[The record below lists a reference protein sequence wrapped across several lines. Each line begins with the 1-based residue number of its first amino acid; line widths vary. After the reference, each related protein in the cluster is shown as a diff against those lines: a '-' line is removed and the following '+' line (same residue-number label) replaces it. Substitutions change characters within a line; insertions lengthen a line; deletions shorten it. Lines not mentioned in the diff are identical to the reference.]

1 MSDILS
7 TRSVGENLGPRPQG
21 GATASP
27 VATVVVADASFKLPT
42 LTVGTM
48 ITGVVAEQAARGN
61 VVIQT
66 DKGNLT
72 IQSKVPLK
80 VGNTVILQLQ
90 SVGVQSRVVI
100 LSVDGQPIGG
110 SAMGG
115 SAMGGLE
122 NQPLAAGRGGPT
134 NATLA
139 ASPQTQANQSS
150 SPHLSGREAPS
161 TPAGSNPTTGPS
173 TNTPANP
180 IAAEAASGA
189 RGNPGLSRS
198 PLTNGLV
205 LPAQVLEASALG
217 SGAASGGGGSR
228 AGDILTVR
236 VLATAAAGS
245 AQLEPQVPPQT
256 DPKNWLRAAVVSN
269 GPTGATPNLTASSSG
284 SGPNPQQGLILAT
297 ADSRLAVSAA
307 PPGPEGTRVLLEI
320 ISHSAQRAER
330 IAAALDSQKTF
341 VRLAGEWAS
350 LKEVVGLLDTTGAQ
364 NAASPIQPSLPA
376 PGATLASTI
385 LFFLSALKGGDY
397 RNWLG
402 RDNVSQ
408 LESGQQGQLLTRL
421 GDDFVQL
428 GRLAS
433 EPQPSGWQVMLVPIA
448 HGDGLEQIR
457 MYYRRQQGSEGNSDD
472 LASRFIVEA
481 ELSRF
486 GPVQLDGLIRPGQF
500 DLVLRS
506 DIEFATNMQ
515 SDIRTIFQSAL
526 EVSGH
531 NGGVRFERRSGA
543 AVDLF
548 PDEATETTYGSSVI
562 V

>member
-1 MSDILS
+1 MSNILS
-7 TRSVGENLGPRPQG
+7 TRSVGENLGHRPQG

-27 VATVVVADASFKLPT
+27 VATVVVADASFKLPN
-42 LTVGTM
+42 LTVGTI
-48 ITGVVAEQAARGN
+48 ITGVVAEQAARGS
-61 VVIQT
+61 VVIKT

-90 SVGVQSRVVI
+90 SVGTQSRVVI
-100 LSVDGQPIGG
+100 LSVNGQPIGG
-110 SAMGG
+110 SAIGG
-115 SAMGGLE
+115 SAIGGLE
-122 NQPLAAGRGGPT
+122 NQPLGADRGVPT

-139 ASPQTQANQSS
+139 VSPRTQANQAS
-150 SPHLSGREAPS
+150 SPHLSGREVPS
-161 TPAGSNPTTGPS
+161 TQAGPNPTTGSP

-180 IAAEAASGA
+180 IAAETASGA
-189 RGNPGLSRS
+189 RGNPGNSRS
-198 PLTNGLV
+198 PLTNGVV
-205 LPAQVLEASALG
+205 LPAQVLEASAPG
-217 SGAASGGGGSR
+217 SGAASSGLGSR

-236 VLATAAAGS
+236 VLATAAPGG

-269 GPTGATPNLTASSSG
+269 GPMGANHNASSSG
-284 SGPNPQQGLILAT
+284 SGPKPQPGLILAT
-297 ADSRLAVSAA
+297 ADSRLSVSAA

-320 ISHSAQRAER
+320 ISNSAHGAER

-341 VRLAGEWAS
+341 VKLAGEWAS
-350 LKEVVGLLDTTGAQ
+350 LKEIVGLLDTAGAQ
-364 NAASPIQPSLPA
+364 HAAPIFQPSLPT

-402 RDNVSQ
+402 RDNASQ
-408 LESGQQGQLLTRL
+408 LESGQQGRLLTRL

-472 LASRFIVEA
+472 QASRFIVEA

-506 DIEFATNMQ
+506 DIEFATKMQ
-515 SDIRTIFQSAL
+515 GDIRAIFQSAL
-526 EVSGH
+526 EIGGH
-531 NGGVRFERRSGA
+531 NGAVRFERRSGA
-543 AVDLF
+543 AIDLF
-548 PDEATETTYGSSVI
+548 PDEATETIHGSSV
-562 V
+562 VV

>member
-7 TRSVGENLGPRPQG
+7 TRSVGETLGHRPQG
-21 GATASP
+21 GAASP
-27 VATVVVADASFKLPT
+27 VATVVVADASFKLPN
-42 LTVGTM
+42 LTVGTL
-48 ITGVVAEQAARGN
+48 ITGVVAEQAARGA
-61 VVIQT
+61 VVIKT

-80 VGNTVILQLQ
+80 IGNTVILQLQ
-90 SVGVQSRVVI
+90 SVGVQSRILI

-110 SAMGG
+110 SAIGG
-115 SAMGGLE
+115 SPIGGLE
-122 NQPLAAGRGGPT
+122 NQPLGAGKGVPT
-134 NATLA
+134 TAMLA
-139 ASPQTQANQSS
+139 ASPQTQT
-150 SPHLSGREAPS
+150 SPTSAPQPGGRDAPS
-161 TPAGSNPTTGPS
+161 MQAGSNPTTGSP
-173 TNTPANP
+173 TNTLANA
-180 IAAEAASGA
+180 IAAESASSA
-189 RGNPGLSRS
+189 RATHGNSRS

-205 LPAQVLEASALG
+205 LPAQVLEASAPG
-217 SGAASGGGGSR
+217 PGAASGGVGFR

-236 VLATAAAGS
+236 VLATAAAGN
-245 AQLEPQVPPQT
+245 AQLQPQVPPQT
-256 DPKNWLRAAVVSN
+256 EPKNWLPAAVASN
-269 GPTGATPNLTASSSG
+269 GPMGTKDNITASSSG
-284 SGPNPQQGLILAT
+284 SGPKPQPGLILAT
-297 ADSRLAVSAA
+297 ANGRLAVSAA
-307 PPGPEGTRVLLEI
+307 PPGPEGTRVLFEVI
-320 ISHSAQRAER
+320 NHSAHRAER

-341 VRLAGEWAS
+341 VKLAGEWAS
-350 LKEVVGLLDTTGAQ
+350 LKETVGLLNTTGGQ
-364 NAASPIQPSLPA
+364 NAASAIQPALPA
-376 PGATLASTI
+376 PGAALASTI

-448 HGDGLEQIR
+448 ARDGLEQIR
-457 MYYRRQQGSEGNSDD
+457 MYYRRQQGGDETNDD

-481 ELSRF
+481 ELRRF

-506 DIEFATNMQ
+506 DIELATNMQ

-526 EVSGH
+526 EISGH
-531 NGGVRFERRSGA
+531 NGGVRFEKRSEA

-548 PDEATETTYGSSVI
+548 PDEARETTHGSSVVI
-562 V
+562 